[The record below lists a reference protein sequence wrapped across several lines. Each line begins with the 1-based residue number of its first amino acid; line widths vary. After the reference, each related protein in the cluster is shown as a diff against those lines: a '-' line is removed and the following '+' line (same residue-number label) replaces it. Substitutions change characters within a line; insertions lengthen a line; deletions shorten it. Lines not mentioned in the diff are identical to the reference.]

1 MRAFGRDNRGLA
13 IGRHQMKIPDTA
25 AEITLEWLDE
35 IVPHEF
41 ESCQLVSFAVDEQF
55 SPPSF
60 YCDVSRVELSHHT
73 ADCGPASLIIKFP
86 TATADVAERTAAFGL
101 YDKESNNY
109 KLLSQYPNLA
119 VPKLYGSFEGT
130 LPGHPVVV
138 IEDLS
143 PARPV
148 QQSDFMTVADV
159 ESVLVRLADVHSV
172 FWGKENLPLTP
183 VEMLVA
189 FGERQIDENWDAF
202 IAIFGDRLG
211 DHREAFEWLR
221 PNISSLVSIIIS
233 EPLTLGHW
241 DLQQGNV
248 LFSAGSQRNP
258 TIIDWQTA
266 SSSLAATDVSRFVI
280 GVLSVEDRRS
290 HENALIST
298 YFSRLK
304 LGLDSPDDY
313 SFKQFKLDYRASS
326 IFLMIK
332 SIAAT
337 GGMGGRLVR
346 DDFTDV
352 IERNFAQA
360 IAVIDDLDPIGA
372 LKELG
377 Y

>member
-1 MRAFGRDNRGLA
+1 MKTPDN
-13 IGRHQMKIPDTA
+13 A
-25 AEITLEWLDE
+25 ADLVLEWLDK
-35 IVPHEF
+35 IVPHQLK
-41 ESCQLVSFAVDEQF
+41 SCRLMSFVVDEQF

-60 YCDVSRVELSHHT
+60 FCDVSRVEVAHSSG
-73 ADCGPASLIIKFP
+73 DCGPASLIIKFP
-86 TATADVAERTAAFGL
+86 TATADVAERTAALGL
-101 YDKESNNY
+101 YDKESDNY
-109 KLLSQYPNLA
+109 KLLSRYPNLA
-119 VPKLYGSFEGT
+119 VPKLFGSFEGT
-130 LPGHPVVV
+130 LPGQPVVV

-159 ESVLVRLADVHSV
+159 ESVLISLADVHSV

-183 VEMLVA
+183 VETLIA
-189 FGERQIDENWDAF
+189 FGERQIGENWDAF
-202 IAIFGDRLG
+202 VAVFGDRLG

-221 PNISSLVSIIIS
+221 PNISSFVSIIIS
-233 EPLTLGHW
+233 EPLTLGHR

-248 LFSAGSQRNP
+248 LFSTGPERNP

-266 SSSLAATDVSRFVI
+266 SSSLAATDVARFVI
-280 GVLSVEDRRS
+280 GVLSVADRRM
-290 HENALIST
+290 HENALLST
-298 YFSRLK
+298 YFDRLK
-304 LGLDSPDDY
+304 SGLDAPDEY

-332 SIAAT
+332 SIAMT
-337 GGMGGRLVR
+337 GGMGGRVVR
-346 DDFTDV
+346 DDLDEVT
-352 IERNFAQA
+352 ERNFAQA